1 MSATPLPTA
10 LRADLEATARA
21 AHRAAVLHGCAVT
34 LVAAVG
40 GAVAAMAVD
49 AVADLPGW
57 VRGVALA
64 GWVAAAGVV
73 GWCRVLRPAAEP
85 VRPPDL
91 SAPADPQRA
100 AGGLAAAAA
109 VCLIL
114 LAPVGLVRGSG
125 DRVLRFVA
133 PWYVPAPPGP
143 TYRLVVSSGD
153 PVVRR
158 GEPVTL
164 TAYADR
170 TAPGGPLPTTA
181 VLVVREGGTETRLP
195 MTPAPKAAFYA
206 TRAAAGDFAYCVVT
220 GPVHS
225 DWHTV
230 TAADGVGVGDGST
243 VAIEPPDYLRAVHP
257 PRAFSGFSDFDGP
270 QFGKAVVALK
280 LARPAASAHLEWK
293 PGDGGRVPAPTPVRL
308 AADRQSGTA
317 EFPLVSSGTLKLVVV
332 GERNVRTEYPAAV
345 RVTPDRPPEFEKLI
359 GLGSAVRD
367 ARPDDKIPIEMAV
380 RDDVAVAGVRVE
392 YRVGES
398 DSPVRSEPL
407 AVSGLGTGSA
417 EGTAY
422 FDLTGRAKEG
432 DTIHLRVRATDSRA
446 VPKQELGPQ
455 SAVFPPAGW
464 ATFRLTAAAKP
475 LVEQDMTA
483 LRERLRDRLAAAAG
497 PAGEAAAEA
506 QRLAGDAGG
515 VDVLT
520 TEHTVRLK
528 VVQERVAA
536 AVGVLDELAAEL
548 RLRPDVRPL
557 GAAVRDA
564 ADGPLRGAAAALTR
578 VASEPKEAER
588 ARGLAAAVRQLDDA
602 RDRLDDLARR
612 ADRVALALLDARRFA
627 ALADDQRKLAD
638 KMLPAEEA
646 ARRQAEILARL
657 REIVAA
663 SPQLRQAT
671 DVGTAD
677 NLHRLAARTRALA
690 DFQRRVDRAAAASE
704 AVARRA
710 LLQPLADR
718 QKDLTARAVEFA
730 ARTVIPARLADAA
743 PVATAPFEA
752 ALSRLV
758 SGHPLEAITEQEKAA
773 RELDRLADAFAA
785 AAAPRA
791 DEKEA
796 AKQLARW
803 MTDLRQRVA
812 ADPDANRRKA
822 AAAELKALRD
832 TLARFRFPAEGSAFH
847 PNRADARDA
856 LSKAVDALAEDAPAR
871 QLKAAEDALTR
882 FAEVLPTRELR
893 TRETRSALD
902 LLRKEQESVMREVDE
917 IYRSAEKGNPD
928 APAVRAQLAKKAAA
942 AAEREDDIAKKL
954 EALDAPGTEH
964 RRAATAAAA
973 RRAAA
978 DLKDGLLSDFVVSL
992 LETRRQFERFRAAVD
1007 GNIPVDDRAVELAT
1021 AQRHLADAAS
1031 QLPAAPADEDWKPL
1045 RTAQRDVARGL
1056 DFYAA
1061 PEAQEHVNAARL
1073 AAYAA
1078 EQAVGRK
1085 DVDEYAKKARLAA
1098 DALTRLADRLTLA
1111 ESDLDRVSR
1120 LARDRSEA
1128 AALAKAVGRVP
1139 VPGETAAA
1147 VQKVKCDAEDLDHTR
1162 TGLAQA
1168 ARRKAV
1174 DAMARLKK
1182 FSNPERE
1189 NIVQAEAA
1197 DALKALADEMRKNAD
1212 RSAAFP
1218 LPPKLGPVPDADGT
1232 RLPTLADAEHARTM
1246 AKHLRALRDDVS
1258 KAAVEIGKRVA
1269 PAEAD
1274 PLAEMAREQA
1284 ALAAAIDAKRNPQAS
1299 AAAARAADE
1308 FRAGGVAAGIGFGRV
1323 AVEDLRTPDLVAQQA
1338 ALLKRVADVAGEPGV
1353 VTARQAAALSE
1364 IAAEA
1369 KGLADDLDRA
1379 AAALVI
1385 GKATPDPA
1393 ADNLAAAR
1401 DAVRKARDELLRR
1414 HRDPEAAAR
1423 ARGLAVEAFVSAAR
1437 EAAVAAPS
1445 GPGPGT
1451 DPAVQAAADAARR
1464 AEGCMKDA
1472 AAKSGEAAVQLM
1484 RQAAARLDDAAARLG
1499 ETGNPSRLRTRS
1511 CPPCRPVPATPGPSS
1526 AGPPPGTTRR
1536 SP

>member
-10 LRADLEATARA
+10 LRGDLEAPARA
-21 AHRAAVLHGCAVT
+21 ALRAAVLRGCAVT
-34 LVAAVG
+34 LLVAVG
-40 GAVAAMAVD
+40 GAVTAMAVD
-49 AVADLPGW
+49 AVVDLPGW
-57 VRGVALA
+57 VRGVVLA
-64 GWVAAAGVV
+64 GWVAAAGLIGWQRVV
-73 GWCRVLRPAAEP
+73 RPAAAP

-91 SAPADPQRA
+91 SAPVDLQRA
-100 AGGLAAAAA
+100 AGRLAAAAA

-133 PWYVPAPPGP
+133 PWYVPSPPGP

-158 GEPVTL
+158 GDSVTL
-164 TAYADR
+164 SAYADR
-170 TAPGGPLPTTA
+170 TAPGGTLPTTA
-181 VLVVREGGTETRLP
+181 VLVVREAGGETRLP

-206 TRAAAGDFAYCVVT
+206 TRAAVGDFAYCVET

-243 VAIEPPDYLRAVHP
+243 VAIDPPDYLRAVHP

-270 QFGKAVVALK
+270 QFGKAVVTLK
-280 LARPAASAHLEWK
+280 LARPAVSAHLEWK
-293 PGDGGRVPAPTPVRL
+293 PGDGGRVPASTPLRL

-345 RVTPDRPPEFEKLI
+345 RVTPDKPPEFEKLI
-359 GLGSAVRD
+359 GLGFATRD

-398 DSPVRSEPL
+398 ESLMMSEPL
-407 AVSGLGTGSA
+407 ALSGVGTGRA
-417 EGTAY
+417 DGTAY

-446 VPKQELGPQ
+446 VPKQDLGPQ

-475 LVEQDMTA
+475 LAEQDMTA
-483 LRERLRDRLAAAAG
+483 LRERLRDRLAAAAR
-497 PAGEAAAEA
+497 PAGEAATEA
-506 QRLAGDAGG
+506 QRLAADASG

-520 TEHTVRLK
+520 TEHTVRIK
-528 VVQERVAA
+528 VVHERVAA
-536 AVGVLDELAAEL
+536 AVAVLDELAAEL
-548 RLRPDVRPL
+548 ALRPDVRPL
-557 GAAVRDA
+557 GDAVRDA
-564 ADGPLRGAAAALTR
+564 ADGPLRTAAAALTR

-588 ARGLAAAVRQLDDA
+588 ARGLASAVRQLDDA
-602 RDRLDDLARR
+602 RDRLDDLGRR
-612 ADRVALALLDARRFA
+612 ADRVALSLLDARRFA

-638 KMLPAEEA
+638 KMPPAEEA
-646 ARRQAEILARL
+646 ARRQADLLARL
-657 REIVAA
+657 REVMAA

-671 DVGTAD
+671 DAGTAE
-677 NLHRLAARTRALA
+677 NLGRLAARTKALS
-690 DFQRRVDRAAAASE
+690 DFQRRVDRAAAATE

-718 QKDLTARAVEFA
+718 QKDVTARAAEFA
-730 ARTVIPARLADAA
+730 GRTVIPARLADAA
-743 PVATAPFEA
+743 PLATAPFDA
-752 ALSRLV
+752 ALSRLH
-758 SGHPLEAITEQEKAA
+758 SGHPLEAVTEQEKAA
-773 RELDRLADAFAA
+773 RELDRLAEAFAA
-785 AAAPRA
+785 AATPRA

-812 ADPDANRRKA
+812 ADPDANQRKA
-822 AAAELKALRD
+822 AAAELRALRD

-847 PNRADARDA
+847 PNRADARAA
-856 LSKAVDALAEDAPAR
+856 LTTAIDALAEDAPAR
-871 QLKAAEDALTR
+871 PLKAAEDALTR

-917 IYRSAEKGNPD
+917 IYRAAEKGNPD

-978 DLKDGLLSDFVVSL
+978 DLKDGLLYDFVVSL
-992 LETRRQFERFRAAVD
+992 LETRRQFERFRTAVD
-1007 GNIPVDDRAVELAT
+1007 GNVPVDDRAVELAT

-1085 DVDEYAKKARLAA
+1085 GVEDYVKKAQLAA
-1098 DALTRLADRLTLA
+1098 DALARLADRLTLA
-1111 ESDLDRVSR
+1111 ESDLDRVTR
-1120 LARDRSEA
+1120 LAKDRAEA
-1128 AALAKAVGRVP
+1128 VVVAKAVGRVP

-1174 DAMARLKK
+1174 EAMARLKK
-1182 FSNPERE
+1182 SATPERE
-1189 NIVQAEAA
+1189 PILQRDAA
-1197 DALKALADEMRKNAD
+1197 DALKALADDLKKNAD
-1212 RSAAFP
+1212 RNAAFP
-1218 LPPKLGPVPDADGT
+1218 LPPKLGPVPDVDGT
-1232 RLPTLADAEHARTM
+1232 RLPTLADAAHARTM
-1246 AKHLRALRDDVS
+1246 AKQLRDLRDDVS

-1269 PAEAD
+1269 PADAD
-1274 PLAEMAREQA
+1274 PLAELAREQG
-1284 ALAAAIDAKRNPQAS
+1284 ALAAAIDAKRNPEAS
-1299 AAAARAADE
+1299 SAAARAADE
-1308 FRAGGVAAGIGFGRV
+1308 FRAGGVPSGIGFGR
-1323 AVEDLRTPDLVAQQA
+1323 AAQEAMPTPELATKQA
-1338 ALLKRVADVAGEPGV
+1338 AILKRIAEVAGQAGV
-1353 VTARQAAALSE
+1353 AAARQAAAMAE
-1364 IAAEA
+1364 VAADAEA
-1369 KGLADDLDRA
+1369 LAEDLDRA

-1393 ADNLAAAR
+1393 ADNLGAAR
-1401 DAVRKARDELLRR
+1401 DAVRTGRDELLRG
-1414 HRDPEAAAR
+1414 HRDPESAAR
-1423 ARGLAVEAFVSAAR
+1423 ARGRAAEAFASAAR
-1437 EAAVAAPS
+1437 EAAAVAPAD
-1445 GPGPGT
+1445 PGT
-1451 DPAVQAAADAARR
+1451 GTDSPVQAAA
-1464 AEGCMKDA
+1464 
-1472 AAKSGEAAVQLM
+1472 
-1484 RQAAARLDDAAARLG
+1484 AAARAA
-1499 ETGNPSRLRTRS
+1499 T
-1511 CPPCRPVPATPGPSS
+1511 
-1526 AGPPPGTTRR
+1526 
-1536 SP
+1536 